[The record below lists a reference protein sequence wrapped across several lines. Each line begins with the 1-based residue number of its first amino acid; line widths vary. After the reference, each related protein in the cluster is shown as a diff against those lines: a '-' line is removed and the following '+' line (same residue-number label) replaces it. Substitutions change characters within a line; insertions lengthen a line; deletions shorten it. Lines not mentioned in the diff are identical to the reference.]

1 MAENDTKSKIST
13 ITRQLKSLLNFNTL
27 TSEILSSFV
36 DKIEVTNKQDVK
48 IYYKFT
54 EVEGL

>member
-1 MAENDTKSKIST
+1 MAENDTNSKNST
-13 ITRQLKSLLNFNTL
+13 ITRQLKSFLNFNTL

-48 IYYKFT
+48 IFYKFSQ
-54 EVEGL
+54 VEGL